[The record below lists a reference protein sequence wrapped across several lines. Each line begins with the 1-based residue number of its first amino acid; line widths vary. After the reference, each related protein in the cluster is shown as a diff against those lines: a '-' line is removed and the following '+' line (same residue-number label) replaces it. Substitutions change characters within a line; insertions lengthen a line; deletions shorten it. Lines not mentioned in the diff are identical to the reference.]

1 MVFYHFFTH
10 FYHYFCILFIQL
22 DVKILIINHCFL
34 LILKGVP
41 FETNA
46 KKDNVLRTGVE
57 PVTLALLAPRS
68 NQLS

>member
-10 FYHYFCILFIQL
+10 FYLYFCINFIQL
-22 DVKILIINHCFL
+22 DVKILIINHCFR

-46 KKDNVLRTGVE
+46 KKENVLRTGVE